1 MNKITAVELW
11 EARKDC
17 IILDVRSPGEFLQG
31 HIPRAS
37 NLPIF
42 SDEERAR
49 VGTLYKQTSRE
60 VAFLEGLDLLPIC
73 IPSTSCICSSTLNAL
88 KPDTMLD

>member
-17 IILDVRSPGEFLQG
+17 VILDVRSPGEFLKG

-42 SDEERAR
+42 SDYSFYL
-49 VGTLYKQTSRE
+49 GSYKDNILE
-60 VAFLEGLDLLPIC
+60 VVQNE
-73 IPSTSCICSSTLNAL
+73 
-88 KPDTMLD
+88 